1 MGSDC
6 IFCRIIHGEEE
17 ATWVYQDEQAV
28 AFADLFPLEEGH
40 LLVVPRV
47 HVATIYELEEAL
59 AGHLFQVAT
68 RLAKVLKQ
76 VLRPDGLTILQANER
91 AGGQEVFHFH
101 LHLIPRRLGRRIFA
115 LQVART
121 RARRADL
128 ERLFTPVRK
137 ALEEGSP

>member
-6 IFCRIIHGEEE
+6 IFCRIIHEEEE
-17 ATWVYQDEQAV
+17 ATWVYRDEQAV

-68 RLAKVLKQ
+68 RLAKVLKR

-101 LHLIPRRLGRRIFA
+101 LHLIPRRWGRRIFA
-115 LQVART
+115 LQVARA
-121 RARRADL
+121 RARREDL
-128 ERLFTPVRK
+128 ERLFAPVRK